1 MKRIL
6 TWGLALSFLLTCSA
20 ITEAQGENT
29 DLNAKN
35 LKTCEQQLVA
45 IGEAI
50 RAYQT
55 EHDALPTWLSELHP
69 RYLRDKTGLLCPADK
84 RGGKAIFGYNV
95 DPNLPVSYGY
105 QFHPE
110 YRDGKTEERRV
121 YGDAIPMV
129 RCRHHV
135 NPNFECLNLS
145 FDFQISKSAGVWQR
159 DPVPIYGSLDAAI
172 TAYEGALQ
180 RMTKHERFAMLR
192 PELIRLYMKVGRKDD
207 ADNFIDRFKS
217 DMNAH
222 LLEPEQVFVLG
233 DMLEAMHRY
242 EEVLGVL
249 TQLEAQQPQNPAV
262 LRKLSQIHRKLG
274 DLDLAAEYMNKARPG
289 SALIGKPVPD
299 FSATDL
305 EGNPISLK
313 AYRGKVVLLDFW
325 AVWCQPCIAEMPN
338 LKKVYDTYKDAG
350 FDIIGISLDNDETQL
365 RDYLKANNIPWRQVF
380 SGQGWM
386 SPIARQYGIRAIPAP
401 WLIDREGKLISH
413 QARGESL
420 ERLVAEAVKD
430 ESTD

>member
-1 MKRIL
+1 MKAIL
-6 TWGLALSFLLTCSA
+6 TWGLALSFLLACNA
-20 ITEAQGENT
+20 ITEAQGANT

-45 IGEAI
+45 IGEAV
-50 RAYQT
+50 RAYQK
-55 EHDALPTWLSELHP
+55 EHDALPMWLSELHP
-69 RYLRDKTGLLCPADK
+69 RYLTDKTVLLCPADK
-84 RGGKAIFGYNV
+84 RGGEAIFAYNV
-95 DPNLPVSYGY
+95 DPNLQVSYGY

-135 NPNFECLNLS
+135 YPDFECLNLS
-145 FDFQISKSAGVWQR
+145 FDFQVSKSASVWQR
-159 DPVPIYGSLDAAI
+159 DLVAIYGSLEAAI
-172 TAYEGALQ
+172 TASEGALQ
-180 RMTKHERFAMLR
+180 RITNDERFYMLR
-192 PELIRLYMKVGRKDD
+192 PELIRLYMKAGRESD
-207 ADNFIDRFKS
+207 ADSFIDRFKS
-217 DMNAH
+217 GMNAH
-222 LLEPEQVFVLG
+222 LLEPGQVFVLG
-233 DMLEAMHRY
+233 DMLEAMNRH
-242 EEVLGVL
+242 EKVLEIL
-249 TQLEAQQPQNPAV
+249 MQLEAQQPQNPAV

-274 DLDLAAEYMNKARPG
+274 NLDLAAEYMNKAKPG
-289 SALIGKPVPD
+289 STLIGKLVPD
-299 FSATDL
+299 FSAKDL

-338 LKKVYDTYKDAG
+338 LKKVYDTYKDVG

-365 RDYLKANNIPWRQVF
+365 RDYLKANNISWRQVF

-386 SPIARQYGIRAIPAP
+386 SPIARQYGIQAIPAP

-413 QARGESL
+413 QARGEAL

-430 ESTD
+430 KSTD

>member
-1 MKRIL
+1 MKTIL
-6 TWGLALSFLLTCSA
+6 TWGLALSFLLACNA
-20 ITEAQGENT
+20 ITEAQGANT

-45 IGEAI
+45 IGEAV
-50 RAYQT
+50 RAYQK
-55 EHDALPTWLSELHP
+55 EHDALPMWLSELHP
-69 RYLRDKTGLLCPADK
+69 RYLTDKTVLLCPADK
-84 RGGKAIFGYNV
+84 RGGKAIFAYNV

-135 NPNFECLNLS
+135 YPDFECLNLS
-145 FDFQISKSAGVWQR
+145 FDFQVSKSASVWQR
-159 DPVPIYGSLDAAI
+159 DLVAIYGSLEAAI
-172 TAYEGALQ
+172 TASEGALQ
-180 RMTKHERFAMLR
+180 RITNDERFYMLR
-192 PELIRLYMKVGRKDD
+192 PELIRLYMKAGRESD
-207 ADNFIDRFKS
+207 ADSFIDRFKS
-217 DMNAH
+217 GMNAH
-222 LLEPEQVFVLG
+222 LLEPGQVFVLG
-233 DMLEAMHRY
+233 DMLEAMNRH
-242 EEVLGVL
+242 EKVLEIL
-249 TQLEAQQPQNPAV
+249 MQLEAQQPQNPAV
-262 LRKLSQIHRKLG
+262 HRKLSQIHRKLG
-274 DLDLAAEYMNKARPG
+274 NFDLAAEYMNKAKPG
-289 SALIGKPVPD
+289 STLIGKLVPD
-299 FSATDL
+299 FSAKDL

-338 LKKVYDTYKDAG
+338 LKKVYDTYKDVG

-365 RDYLKANNIPWRQVF
+365 RDYLKANNISWRQVF

-386 SPIARQYGIRAIPAP
+386 SPIARQYGIQAIPAP

-413 QARGESL
+413 QARGEAL

-430 ESTD
+430 KSTD

>member
-1 MKRIL
+1 MKIIL
-6 TWGLALSFLLTCSA
+6 TWGLALSFLLAWNA
-20 ITEAQGENT
+20 ITEAQEENT

-35 LKTCEQQLVA
+35 LKTCEQQLFA
-45 IGEAI
+45 IGEAV

-55 EHDALPTWLSELHP
+55 EHNALPMWLSELHP
-69 RYLRDKTGLLCPADK
+69 RYLTDKTVLLCPADK
-84 RGGKAIFGYNV
+84 RGGKAIFAYNV

-110 YRDGKTEERRV
+110 YRDGKTEERRG

-145 FDFQISKSAGVWQR
+145 FDFQISKSASVWQR
-159 DPVPIYGSLDAAI
+159 DPVPIYGSLEAAI

-180 RMTKHERFAMLR
+180 RMTNHERFHMLR
-192 PELIRLYMKVGRKDD
+192 PELIRLYMKAGREDD
-207 ADNFIDRFKS
+207 ADSFIDRFKS

-233 DMLEAMHRY
+233 DMLEAMHRH
-242 EEVLGVL
+242 EEVLEVL
-249 TQLEAQQPQNPAV
+249 TQLEAQQPQDPTV

-274 DLDLAAEYMNKARPG
+274 NLDLAGEYRNKAKPG
-289 SALIGKPVPD
+289 STLVGKPVPD

-338 LKKVYDTYKDAG
+338 LKKVYDTYKNAG

-413 QARGESL
+413 QARGEAL